1 MKLSDVVS
9 KTCRGS
15 LFLMN
20 AAQGTVTFSVA
31 YCKHGTKEARKPRSK
46 KKETKKKRWAWLP
59 PCNLQFVFSLFFF
72 LIPSSPTRSSLD
84 FSFFHYRRG
93 FVNSLEKQEHNK
105 HTEVFF
111 FLHTPGEH
119 TVSAVVRSSFFCFVS
134 KVGARERRRKVCRT
148 VFHTALPK
156 SLSSHFWVPCPF
168 LAGGNWRGA
177 VFEKKNFFFTACTP
191 SPSSHTHALLWR
203 AGKHTHGW

>member
-1 MKLSDVVS
+1 M
-9 KTCRGS
+9 
-15 LFLMN
+15 
-20 AAQGTVTFSVA
+20 
-31 YCKHGTKEARKPRSK
+31 
-46 KKETKKKRWAWLP
+46 P

-72 LIPSSPTRSSLD
+72 FSSLRHRRVLVLI
-84 FSFFHYRRG
+84 FLSFTIG
-93 FVNSLEKQEHNK
+93 EDLSTVWKNK
-105 HTEVFF
+105 NTTNTPKFF

-177 VFEKKNFFFTACTP
+177 VFEKKIFFFHCV
-191 SPSSHTHALLWR
+191 HTVAKLT
-203 AGKHTHGW
+203 HTRTVVTCW

>member
-1 MKLSDVVS
+1 M
-9 KTCRGS
+9 
-15 LFLMN
+15 
-20 AAQGTVTFSVA
+20 
-31 YCKHGTKEARKPRSK
+31 
-46 KKETKKKRWAWLP
+46 P

-72 LIPSSPTRSSLD
+72 SSLRHRRVLVLI

-105 HTEVFF
+105 HTEVF

-177 VFEKKNFFFTACTP
+177 VFEKNFFFSLRAHRRQA
-191 SPSSHTHALLWR
+191 HTHTHCCDVLVNTHM
-203 AGKHTHGW
+203 AGSDR